1 MKAATNTERWRVLSD
16 WHSTWL
22 AAPAED
28 RVQLRASFARE
39 HPDLLQMADELA
51 ASSDAVDGF
60 LETPA
65 LALAARDLAEDEPP
79 LPDGSLVGPYRIV
92 ALLARGGM
100 GDVYRATDPRLDR
113 NVALKMLTNAER
125 GDGHAVER
133 FLQEARIT
141 ASFDHSNIVQVFDVG
156 MSNGRPYLVSELL
169 DGETLRAP
177 IDRGPVAPADVR
189 RIASALT
196 SGLVAAHARGLVHR
210 DLKPENVFLTTSGT
224 AKILDF
230 GIAKL
235 AQDPALPHGLTTLTG
250 VVLGTAGYL
259 APEQVKGDPV
269 DARTDLFALGS
280 ILFELMTG
288 QRAFGREH
296 MIDTLHAI
304 VHDDPPDLL
313 PRGTALAAIVRR
325 LLAKAPDA
333 RFQSAAD
340 LLWTLEQ
347 IDASEVAAISPPV
360 PPARRSVR
368 RTRGWAIA
376 GAVVSAMV
384 LLALNSGRFR
394 QQPQSSSAAP
404 SLTQFTWSLPAGAA
418 LDSAPIVS
426 PDGRRIAVTA
436 VSGNSTPRLYVRALD
451 SLDATAIAGTD
462 GAKQPFWSPDGT
474 SLGFFARGKLMKVTI
489 AGGVPIEI
497 CDAPDG
503 KGGAWSP
510 TGTIVFGPSM
520 IFEGLARVSADGGP
534 VQPATL
540 VDFDRGENS
549 HRWPV
554 FLPDGIHFLY
564 YVRASIDERR
574 GVYVASI
581 DRPASTPGTPLFRS
595 ESEAVFVPT
604 SGRERGVLLSAAD
617 GQLQARPFD
626 ATTLRLVGDPR
637 TLPVTA
643 GANTPYHSAMLSA
656 SADLL
661 ATVATPMP
669 YGVRLGTVLRDGT
682 AVRLSERQPQ
692 NWPRLSPDGRRMARQ
707 VVDPARGNPDIL
719 VEDLQ
724 DGSLVRITT
733 GTDSEVFPVWSPD
746 GRQLAYGSGT
756 LKDRRLSI
764 AAADGTGVAQ
774 ELACPGAYCEPTDWS
789 PDGRHLIVNTRLA
802 MTGASA
808 GDVWRVPLETGG
820 SAEPIL
826 SGPFPE
832 YDARISPKGQWLAY
846 VSEEA
851 GRPEVSV
858 RSMAGPPSRL
868 VVSSDGG
875 SQPVWRRD
883 GHELLYVDLEGRLR
897 GRSVHRQ
904 PTGELTLGVAKA
916 LSVPLIGS
924 GHWGTQYD
932 VSPDGQRLYFID
944 RTPAPRPSDIRLVI
958 GWRALL
964 SEMQSAARGWPPW
977 PAHVPGSPSPGTSRS
992 WRSGSPAAV
1001 RRTGTAP
1008 IPWRSRR
1015 PPIRS

>member
-1 MKAATNTERWRVLSD
+1 MNTERWRVLSE
-16 WHSTWL
+16 WHNTWL
-22 AAPAED
+22 AAPMDQRAG
-28 RVQLRASFARE
+28 LRASFAAE
-39 HPDLLQMADELA
+39 HPDLLEVADELA
-51 ASSDAVDGF
+51 ASSAAVDGF

-65 LALAARDLAEDEPP
+65 LVLAARDLAQDEPP
-79 LPDGSLVGPYRIV
+79 LPDGTLVGPYRIV
-92 ALLARGGM
+92 TLLARGGM

-113 NVALKMLTNAER
+113 DVALKTLTSAER

-141 ASFDHSNIVQVFDVG
+141 ASLDHPNIVKVFDVG

-177 IDRGPVAPADVR
+177 IGRGPLAPADAR

-210 DLKPENVFLTTSGT
+210 DLKPENVFLTRSGT

-235 AQDPALPHGLTTLTG
+235 AQDPALPRGLATLTG

-288 QRAFGREH
+288 QRAFVREH
-296 MIDTLHAI
+296 TIDTLHAI

-313 PRGTALAAIVRR
+313 PAGTPLTAVVKR

-347 IDASEVAAISPPV
+347 IDSTEVRTASSPV
-360 PPARRSVR
+360 TPAFALRASTFALRATADETAGKPGRGFFKVR
-368 RTRGWAIA
+368 RGWAIA
-376 GAVVSAMV
+376 GAAGLVMV
-384 LLALNSGRFR
+384 LMAFLGGRFFER
-394 QQPQSSSAAP
+394 ALRPSAES
-404 SLTQFTWSLPAGAA
+404 SLTRFTWSLPAGIA
-418 LDSAPIVS
+418 LDSAPVVS
-426 PDGRRIAVTA
+426 PIGRRIAFTA
-436 VSGNSTPRLYVRALD
+436 VSGDAPPRLFVRSLD
-451 SLDATAIAGTD
+451 SLDDIAIEGTD
-462 GAKQPFWSPDGT
+462 GAKHPFWSPDGL
-474 SLGFFARGKLMKVTI
+474 SMAFFARGKLMKVAV
-489 AGGVPIEI
+489 AGGVPVEV
-497 CDAPDG
+497 CDAADG

-510 TGTIVFGPSM
+510 TGTIVFSPNI
-520 IFEGLARVSADGGP
+520 IFEGISRVSADGGP

-554 FLPDGIHFLY
+554 FLPDGIHFLFF
-564 YVRASIDERR
+564 VRASIDERR
-574 GVYVASI
+574 GVYVARL
-581 DRPASTPGTPLFRS
+581 DQPAATPGSPLFRS

-604 SGRERGVLLSAAD
+604 SGRERGVLLSTAD

-626 ATTLRLVGDPR
+626 AAALRVVGDPR
-637 TLPVTA
+637 TLPVAA
-643 GANTPYHSAMLSA
+643 GANTPYHPAMLSA

-669 YGVRLGTVLRDGT
+669 YGVRLRTVSRDGT
-682 AVRLSERQPQ
+682 AVRMSERQPQ
-692 NWPRLSPDGRRMARQ
+692 GWPRLSPDGKRVARQ
-707 VVDPARGNPDIL
+707 FVDPLRGNPDIW
-719 VEDLQ
+719 VQDLH
-724 DGSLVRITT
+724 DGGGIRVTT
-733 GTDSEVFPVWSPD
+733 DIGSDILPVWSPD
-746 GRQLAYGSGT
+746 GRRLAYGSGT
-756 LKDRRLSI
+756 LKGRRLSI

-774 ELACPGAYCEPTDWS
+774 ELPCPAAYCEPTDWS
-789 PDGRHLIVNTRLA
+789 PDGQFLIVNTRLP
-802 MTGASA
+802 GSA
-808 GDVWRVPLETGG
+808 TGDVWSVSLEAGG
-820 SAEPIL
+820 AANAIL
-826 SGPFPE
+826 SEPFPE
-832 YDARISPKGQWLAY
+832 YDARISPKGDWLAY
-846 VSEEA
+846 VSEET
-851 GRPEVSV
+851 GRPVVSV
-858 RSMAGPPSRL
+858 RAMSGPPRRL

-883 GHELLYVDLEGRLR
+883 GREILYVDPEGRLR

-904 PTGELTLGVAKA
+904 SSGELTLGVANA
-916 LSVPLIGS
+916 LSVPLVGS

-932 VSPDGQRLYFID
+932 VSPDGNYVYFID
-944 RTPAPRPSDIRLVI
+944 RTPAPRPSDIGVVI

-964 SEMQSAARGWPPW
+964 K
-977 PAHVPGSPSPGTSRS
+977 
-992 WRSGSPAAV
+992 
-1001 RRTGTAP
+1001 
-1008 IPWRSRR
+1008 
-1015 PPIRS
+1015 